1 MGVAQLSLI
10 PQVEIVHF
18 FRGLLGATVSASQ
31 LTTRR
36 SRFSEGSVME
46 TFLRFKA
53 KGFLEAG
60 VTPCLPFSSR
70 FFRKT

>member
-10 PQVEIVHF
+10 PQVEMVHF

-36 SRFSEGSVME
+36 SRFSEESVMK
-46 TFLRFKA
+46 TFLKFKA
-53 KGFLEAG
+53 KGF
-60 VTPCLPFSSR
+60 
-70 FFRKT
+70 